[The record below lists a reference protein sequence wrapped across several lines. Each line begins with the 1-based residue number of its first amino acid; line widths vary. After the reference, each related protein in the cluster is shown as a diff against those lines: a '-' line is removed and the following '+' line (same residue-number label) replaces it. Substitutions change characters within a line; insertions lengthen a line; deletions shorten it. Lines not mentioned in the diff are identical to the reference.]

1 MATVTEPAN
10 NTALLET
17 DAFKLDTTAISPST
31 NAIPVNSTDD
41 PLCQCPEPR
50 NLKEIHTEECPT
62 GLKMGEVVP
71 PIHGMKAAKSVGSST
86 KARGTWKRVKGGI
99 RIAIGKVFNN
109 NSIKMKG
116 KEDKKMGIDQL
127 NSASGSRYNE
137 YISQ

>member
-1 MATVTEPAN
+1 MATVTEPV
-10 NTALLET
+10 NTPALLET
-17 DAFKLDTTAISPST
+17 EPFKMDTTAISPSA
-31 NAIPVNSTDD
+31 NAIPINSTDD

-50 NLKEIHTEECPT
+50 NIKELHSEECPD
-62 GLKMGEVVP
+62 GLKMGDVSP
-71 PIHGMKAAKSVGSST
+71 PIHGVKAAKSVGSST

-127 NSASGSRYNE
+127 KSASGSRYNE